1 MHLCALNEET
11 YFSYNLSTIENKIE
25 LYHLC
30 TMYIIAESLKF
41 NPRYVTI
48 IASAVFKWICS
59 PLTITVTNT
68 GCFKCFFVKSLHVF
82 FDKSLYVFFVKSLY
96 VFFRQIVVC
105 FFRQIVRLKESKRIQ
120 GKKRKGFLFQ
130 GWFGNDYW
138 FLWKS
143 HPTFDLI
150 SKNLSCNTLYI
161 GRMTN
166 CRSKY
171 RYRYII
177 K

>member
-11 YFSYNLSTIENKIE
+11 YFNYNLSTIENKIE

-48 IASAVFKWICS
+48 IASAVFKRICS

-82 FDKSLYVFFVKSLY
+82 FDKSLYVFF
-96 VFFRQIVVC
+96 RQIIVC
-105 FFRQIVRLKESKRIQ
+105 FFSSNRCMFFSSNCKIERIQ
-120 GKKRKGFLFQ
+120 KNPGEKKKRL
-130 GWFGNDYW
+130 
-138 FLWKS
+138 
-143 HPTFDLI
+143 LI
-150 SKNLSCNTLYI
+150 PGMVWQRLLIFVKITSDF
-161 GRMTN
+161 
-166 CRSKY
+166 
-171 RYRYII
+171 
-177 K
+177 

>member
-11 YFSYNLSTIENKIE
+11 YFKYNLSTIENKIE

-48 IASAVFKWICS
+48 IASAVFKRICS

-96 VFFRQIVVC
+96 VFFSSNRM
-105 FFRQIVRLKESKRIQ
+105 FFSSNFKIGRIQ

-130 GWFGNDYW
+130 GWFGNDY
-138 FLWKS
+138 
-143 HPTFDLI
+143 
-150 SKNLSCNTLYI
+150 
-161 GRMTN
+161 
-166 CRSKY
+166 
-171 RYRYII
+171 
-177 K
+177 